1 MENSANYKLIYE
13 KENDTLTRELAV
25 SSWSYDGVP
34 GELPGYWM
42 HALAYLSAF
51 TFSRRKSLTT
61 AHPKYHHKA
70 APCLNLKIL
79 STQMWQIKEKNNCKI
94 QTFCPQNEIN
104 ILIVHKHN
112 SCNNVQHIK

>member
-1 MENSANYKLIYE
+1 LEENSVNYKLISE
-13 KENDTLTRELAV
+13 KENGTLTKELAV
-25 SSWSYDGVP
+25 SSLSYDGVP

-42 HALAYLSAF
+42 HALAYLFAF

-79 STQMWQIKEKNNCKI
+79 STQMWQIKEKNTAK
-94 QTFCPQNEIN
+94 FKPF
-104 ILIVHKHN
+104 
-112 SCNNVQHIK
+112 VQKTKSIY